1 MPAMSLITIVSAS
14 VITFHYHQHDHYQH
28 RYHHQ
33 THHDNFPASGCQNG
47 FYTLAT
53 FSSPLPLLVAR
64 GFPKGEDS
72 LPDDLAGRGPFRV
85 TDGPS
90 LSGHNLDL
98 VIIVVMITLMILA
111 RMVIM
116 ER

>member
-1 MPAMSLITIVSAS
+1 MSLITIVSAS
-14 VITFHYHQHDHYQH
+14 VITFH
-28 RYHHQ
+28 HHQ

-47 FYTLAT
+47 FYTTSA
-53 FSSPLPLLVAR
+53 SPLPLLVAR
-64 GFPKGEDS
+64 DFPKGEDS